1 MPVLLPAA
9 IFLVALAYASV
20 GHGGA
25 SGYIAVLSLAGVEP
39 AQLRPTALI
48 LNVLVSALGTVLFFR
63 RGHFRHSLLWR
74 FLVFS
79 LPMAWLGGSIVLPG
93 TGYRILLGFVLL
105 ASAARLAMST
115 ESRHDG
121 QREVPALPAAIAG
134 AGIGFVSGL
143 VGVGGGILLTPLL
156 VLTGWSNAK
165 SAAAA
170 SAPFIC
176 LNSLAGLLGLG
187 AGGLARAMPITPWL
201 AVAALAG
208 GIPGA
213 IWGSG
218 SATPLAM
225 RRVLAAVLVLAAGKL
240 MFVH

>member
-1 MPVLLPAA
+1 MLIPLSIA
-9 IFLVALAYASV
+9 IFFVALAYASV

-25 SGYIAVLSLAGVEP
+25 SGYIAVLSLAAVE
-39 AQLRPTALI
+39 AAHLRPTALI
-48 LNVLVSALGTVLFFR
+48 LNVVISAIGTLLFFW
-63 RGHFRHSLLWR
+63 RGHFRHMLLWR
-74 FLVFS
+74 FLIFS
-79 LPMAWLGGSIVLPG
+79 LPMAWLGGRIVLPS
-93 TGYRILLGFVLL
+93 TGYRILLGCVLL
-105 ASAARLAMST
+105 FSAARLAMSQET
-115 ESRHDG
+115 RCGEA
-121 QREVPALPAAIAG
+121 QPVPLLLAALAG

-156 VLTGWSNAK
+156 VLTGWANAK
-165 SAAAA
+165 TAAAV

-176 LNSLAGLLGLG
+176 LNSLAGLIGLG
-187 AGGLARAMPITPWL
+187 VNGISHAMPTTAWL

-240 MFVH
+240 LFVH

>member
-1 MPVLLPAA
+1 MPVLLLSA
-9 IFLVALAYASV
+9 IFLVALAYSSV

-25 SGYIAVLSLAGVEP
+25 SGYIAVLSLAGVGPGE
-39 AQLRPTALI
+39 LRPTALI
-48 LNVLVSALGTVLFFR
+48 LNVLVSALGTGLFFW

-93 TGYRILLGFVLL
+93 TGYRILLGSVLL
-105 ASAARLAMST
+105 VSAARLAMT
-115 ESRHDG
+115 GESAHAG
-121 QREVPALPAAIAG
+121 QGTVPGLSAALAG

-156 VLTGWSNAK
+156 VLAGWSNAK
-165 SAAAA
+165 SAAAV

-187 AGGLARAMPITPWL
+187 ASGISMAMPMTPWL

-213 IWGSG
+213 FWGSG
-218 SATPLAM
+218 AATPLAM

-240 MFVH
+240 IFVH